1 MWPWKI
7 PEALIGSTGMAKG
20 TVATVFA
27 GWTCHRRM
35 ILASVVFNASHLVQ
49 LVQEYRHVQLILE
62 MIPHFGG

>member
-27 GWTCHRRM
+27 GWTCHRRI
-35 ILASVVFNASHLVQ
+35 ILTSIIVFNAYHLLLEYHHVR
-49 LVQEYRHVQLILE
+49 LVLE
-62 MIPHFGG
+62 ALM